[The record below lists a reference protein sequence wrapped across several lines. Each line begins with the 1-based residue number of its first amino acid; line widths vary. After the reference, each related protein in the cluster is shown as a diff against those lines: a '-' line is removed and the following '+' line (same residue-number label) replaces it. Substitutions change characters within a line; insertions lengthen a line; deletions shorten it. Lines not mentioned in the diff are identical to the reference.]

1 MHSDGQR
8 AYELAFILVLL
19 TSIRFVLR
27 VSSKNTVVY
36 LFTISSIGISDITTL
51 CVSYALLSISGM
63 VKFLGVERLILHYN
77 IFDQFII
84 ILIN

>member
-36 LFTISSIGISDITTL
+36 LLTISSIGISDITTL

-63 VKFLGVERLILHYN
+63 VKFLSVERLILHYN

-84 ILIN
+84 I

>member
-1 MHSDGQR
+1 MHSDRKR

-36 LFTISSIGISDITTL
+36 LLTISSIGISDITTL

-63 VKFLGVERLILHYN
+63 VKFLSVERLILHYN

-84 ILIN
+84 I